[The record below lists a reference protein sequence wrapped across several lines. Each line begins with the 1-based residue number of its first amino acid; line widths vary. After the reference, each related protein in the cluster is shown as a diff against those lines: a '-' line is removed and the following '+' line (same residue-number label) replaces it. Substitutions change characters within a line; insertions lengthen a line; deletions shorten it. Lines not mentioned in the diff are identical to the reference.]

1 MQRVYAKNVN
11 NRLGSEF
18 GLPNYTRG
26 EEILNALTHGIGIV
40 FSVFA
45 LVFLLV
51 SYPKNFRNVF
61 SVSIYATTLL
71 VLYTIS
77 TLYHSFKVSK
87 VKSNFRKLDHCSIFL
102 LIAGT
107 YTPLCML
114 FIKGIESTI
123 ILISVWATALIG
135 IILNSI
141 DVNKFSKFSLACY
154 ILMGWSVVFIARTAL
169 KVLSPWQ
176 LTWLLVGGIFYTLGA
191 VIYVLGKKIRYM
203 HSLWH
208 LFVLGGSISHFMVL
222 V

>member
-1 MQRVYAKNVN
+1 MQRFYAKNSN
-11 NRLGSEF
+11 NPLESKL
-18 GLPNYTRG
+18 GLPNYTRS
-26 EEILNALTHGIGIV
+26 EEILNALTHGIGIA
-40 FSVFA
+40 FSIFA
-45 LVFLLV
+45 LVFLLIT
-51 SYPKNFRNVF
+51 YPKNFRNAF
-61 SVSIYATTLL
+61 SISIYGTTLL

-77 TLYHSFKVSK
+77 TLYHSFKVPK

-123 ILISVWATALIG
+123 ILISVWVVALIG

-154 ILMGWSVVFIARTAL
+154 VFMGWSVVFIAKPAIRG
-169 KVLSPWQ
+169 LSFCQ
-176 LTWLLVGGIFYTLGA
+176 LTSLLIGGIFYTLGA
-191 VIYVLGKKIRYM
+191 VIYVMGKKVRYM

-208 LFVLGGSISHFMVL
+208 LFVLGGSVSHFMVL

>member
-1 MQRVYAKNVN
+1 MQSFYAN
-11 NRLGSEF
+11 NSNSQLASKF

-26 EEILNALTHGIGIV
+26 EEILNAVTHGIGIV

-45 LVFLLV
+45 LIFLLIH
-51 SYPKNFRNVF
+51 YPKNFRNSF
-61 SVSIYATTLL
+61 SISVYGITLL

-77 TLYHSFKVSK
+77 TLYHSFKISK
-87 VKSNFRKLDHCSIFL
+87 IKSNFRKLDHCSIFL

-123 ILISVWATALIG
+123 VLISVWVAALIG

-141 DVNKFSKFSLACY
+141 DVNRFSKFSLLCY
-154 ILMGWSVVFIARTAL
+154 IFMGWSVVFIAKPAMIG
-169 KVLSPWQ
+169 LSSWQ
-176 LTWLLVGGIFYTLGA
+176 LTLLLIGGVFYTLGA
-191 VIYVLGKKIRYM
+191 VIYVLGKKVRYM